1 MYSTFNTAREVKPP
15 VSSDLVTEETL
26 CARCFYSPSQM
37 KLAFENSGKSDK
49 EARRSERGEQFGFHA
64 DNSIADWLN
73 SYSRKVD
80 CPTAAVIRASL
91 IYFATATD
99 PVKGRVLLDSQK
111 YQGSLRE
118 VMLLAMVRMIARGK

>member
-1 MYSTFNTAREVKPP
+1 MNTLKP
-15 VSSDLVTEETL
+15 
-26 CARCFYSPSQM
+26 
-37 KLAFENSGKSDK
+37 DK

-64 DNSIADWLN
+64 DNSIAGWLN
-73 SYSRKVD
+73 AYSRKID

-99 PVKGRVLLDSQK
+99 PAIGRELLESQK

-118 VMLLAMVRMIARGK
+118 VMLLATVRLISRANK